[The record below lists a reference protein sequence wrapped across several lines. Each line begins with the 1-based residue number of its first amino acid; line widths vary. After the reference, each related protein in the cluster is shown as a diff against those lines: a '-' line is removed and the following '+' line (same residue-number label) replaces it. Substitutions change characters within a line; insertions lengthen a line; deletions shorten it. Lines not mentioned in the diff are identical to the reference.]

1 MENNIKREEINE
13 IIKNYLLT
21 EGREIILEILKE
33 QNGYFI
39 VSTKAENLKEEIKR
53 DEIEEEIG
61 TKEEKIKLSSDIVD
75 KKEAIKDFIKELE
88 KHNENEKVEIEVRQL
103 KEFIIKIL
111 NLNEELDRE
120 RREHAEKIQKL
131 ELKERELKSN
141 IEILEERYNSSENK
155 VNGLNNEIGKLKIE
169 EKRLEKEV
177 EDRNREI
184 ITLENTIKEKEGIN
198 NRLETEK
205 RNLES
210 KNANLHENTEKLNRE
225 ITRLDNEIQDKKLEI
240 REIETEKER
249 LNRRLGKLDGVE
261 VLQKLY
267 ERYLEV
273 SPTYRNRLENLIR
286 TNDVS
291 SFIACCYNIGTMEDL
306 WDSLNVEIRSG
317 NLADAYILR
326 DIFEYFVIQQ
336 NKKYDESLYKLL
348 IPNVGDEFDPTKH
361 MAIDGKSS
369 GKIEEI
375 VFPGYGTM
383 ESKSNPNQTDDER
396 GFKKIRKLAMV
407 RMR

>member
-33 QNGYFI
+33 QTGHFI
-39 VSTKAENLKEEIKR
+39 TSTKAKNLKEEIKR

-88 KHNENEKVEIEVRQL
+88 KHNENKKVEIEVRQL

-177 EDRNREI
+177 EDKNREI

-306 WDSLNVEIRSG
+306 WDSLNVEIRGG

>member
-33 QNGYFI
+33 QTGYFI
-39 VSTKAENLKEEIKR
+39 TSTKAENLKEDIKR

-88 KHNENEKVEIEVRQL
+88 KYNENEKVEIEVRQL
-103 KEFIIKIL
+103 KEFIIRIL

-240 REIETEKER
+240 REIEKEKER

>member
-39 VSTKAENLKEEIKR
+39 ASTKAENLKEEIKR

-141 IEILEERYNSSENK
+141 IEILEERYSSSENK
-155 VNGLNNEIGKLKIE
+155 VNVLNNEIGKLKIE

-249 LNRRLGKLDGVE
+249 LNRRLGKLNGVE

-306 WDSLNVEIRSG
+306 WDSLNVEIRGG

-383 ESKSNPNQTDDER
+383 ESKSNPNQTDEER

>member
-33 QNGYFI
+33 QTGYFI
-39 VSTKAENLKEEIKR
+39 TSTKAENLKEDIKR

-88 KHNENEKVEIEVRQL
+88 KYNENEKVEIEVRQL

-240 REIETEKER
+240 REIEKEKER

-306 WDSLNVEIRSG
+306 WDSLNVEIRGG

-383 ESKSNPNQTDDER
+383 ESKSNPNQTDEER

>member
-33 QNGYFI
+33 QTGYFI
-39 VSTKAENLKEEIKR
+39 ASTKAENLKEEIKR

-141 IEILEERYNSSENK
+141 IEILEERYSSSENK
-155 VNGLNNEIGKLKIE
+155 VNVLNNEIGKLKIE

-198 NRLETEK
+198 NRLESEK
-205 RNLES
+205 RNLEA

-286 TNDVS
+286 TNEVS

-383 ESKSNPNQTDDER
+383 ESKSNPNQTDEER

>member
-33 QNGYFI
+33 QTGYFI
-39 VSTKAENLKEEIKR
+39 TSTKAENLKEDIKR

-306 WDSLNVEIRSG
+306 WDSLNVEIRGG

>member
-383 ESKSNPNQTDDER
+383 ESKSNPNRTDDER

>member
-33 QNGYFI
+33 QTGHFI
-39 VSTKAENLKEEIKR
+39 ASTKAENLKEEIKR

-306 WDSLNVEIRSG
+306 WDSLNVEIRGG

>member
-33 QNGYFI
+33 QTGYFI
-39 VSTKAENLKEEIKR
+39 TSTKAENLKEEIKR

-88 KHNENEKVEIEVRQL
+88 KYNENEKVEIEVRQL

-184 ITLENTIKEKEGIN
+184 ITIENTIKEKERIN

-306 WDSLNVEIRSG
+306 WDSLNVEIRGG

-383 ESKSNPNQTDDER
+383 ESKSNPNRTDDER

>member
-1 MENNIKREEINE
+1 M
-13 IIKNYLLT
+13 
-21 EGREIILEILKE
+21 
-33 QNGYFI
+33 
-39 VSTKAENLKEEIKR
+39 
-53 DEIEEEIG
+53 
-61 TKEEKIKLSSDIVD
+61 
-75 KKEAIKDFIKELE
+75 
-88 KHNENEKVEIEVRQL
+88 RQL

-306 WDSLNVEIRSG
+306 WDSLNVEIRGG

-326 DIFEYFVIQQ
+326 DIFEYFIIQQ

-383 ESKSNPNQTDDER
+383 ESKSNPNQTDEER

>member
-39 VSTKAENLKEEIKR
+39 ASTKAENLK
-53 DEIEEEIG
+53 EEIG

-184 ITLENTIKEKEGIN
+184 IILENTIKEKEGIN

-306 WDSLNVEIRSG
+306 WDSLNVEIRGG

-326 DIFEYFVIQQ
+326 DIFEYFIIQQ

>member
-33 QNGYFI
+33 QTGYFI
-39 VSTKAENLKEEIKR
+39 TSTKAENLKEEIKR

-88 KHNENEKVEIEVRQL
+88 KYNENEKVEIEVRQL

-383 ESKSNPNQTDDER
+383 ESKSNPNQTDEER

>member
-33 QNGYFI
+33 QTGYFI
-39 VSTKAENLKEEIKR
+39 TSTKAENLKEDIKR

-88 KHNENEKVEIEVRQL
+88 KYNENEKVEIEVRQL
-103 KEFIIKIL
+103 KEFIIRIL

-306 WDSLNVEIRSG
+306 WDSLNVEIRGG

-383 ESKSNPNQTDDER
+383 ESKSNPNQTDEER

>member
-33 QNGYFI
+33 QTGYFI
-39 VSTKAENLKEEIKR
+39 TSTKAENLKEDIKR

-88 KHNENEKVEIEVRQL
+88 KYNENEKVEIEVRQL
-103 KEFIIKIL
+103 KEFIIRIL

-177 EDRNREI
+177 EDKNREI

-240 REIETEKER
+240 REIEKEKER

>member
-33 QNGYFI
+33 QTGYFI
-39 VSTKAENLKEEIKR
+39 TSTKAENLKEEIKR

-88 KHNENEKVEIEVRQL
+88 KYNENEKVEIEVRQL

-306 WDSLNVEIRSG
+306 WDSLNVEIRGG

-383 ESKSNPNQTDDER
+383 ESKSNPNRTDDER

>member
-39 VSTKAENLKEEIKR
+39 ASTKAENLKEEIKR

-141 IEILEERYNSSENK
+141 IEILEERYSSSENK
-155 VNGLNNEIGKLKIE
+155 VNVLNNEIGKLKIE

-198 NRLETEK
+198 NRLESEK
-205 RNLES
+205 RNLEA

-306 WDSLNVEIRSG
+306 WDSLNVEIRGG

-383 ESKSNPNQTDDER
+383 ESKSNPNQTDEER

>member
-33 QNGYFI
+33 QTGYFI
-39 VSTKAENLKEEIKR
+39 ASTKAENLKEEIKR

-141 IEILEERYNSSENK
+141 IEILEERYSSSENK
-155 VNGLNNEIGKLKIE
+155 VNVLNNEIGKLKIE

-273 SPTYRNRLENLIR
+273 SPTYKNRLENLIR

-306 WDSLNVEIRSG
+306 WDSLNVEIRGG

-348 IPNVGDEFDPTKH
+348 IPNIGDEFDPTKH

-383 ESKSNPNQTDDER
+383 ESKSNPNQTDEER

>member
-39 VSTKAENLKEEIKR
+39 ASTKAENLK
-53 DEIEEEIG
+53 EEIG

-240 REIETEKER
+240 REIEKEKER

-383 ESKSNPNQTDDER
+383 ESKSNPNQTDEER

>member
-33 QNGYFI
+33 QTGYFI
-39 VSTKAENLKEEIKR
+39 TSTKAENLKEDIKR

-184 ITLENTIKEKEGIN
+184 IILENTIKEKEGIN

-383 ESKSNPNQTDDER
+383 ESKSNPNQTDEER

>member
-33 QNGYFI
+33 QTGYFI
-39 VSTKAENLKEEIKR
+39 TSTKAENLKEDIKR

-88 KHNENEKVEIEVRQL
+88 KYNENEKVEIEVRQL

-261 VLQKLY
+261 ILQKLY

-286 TNDVS
+286 TNEVS

-383 ESKSNPNQTDDER
+383 ESKSNPNQTDEER

>member
-39 VSTKAENLKEEIKR
+39 ASTKAENLKEDIKR

-88 KHNENEKVEIEVRQL
+88 KYNENEKVEIEVRQL
-103 KEFIIKIL
+103 KEFIIRIL

-240 REIETEKER
+240 REIEKEKER

>member
-33 QNGYFI
+33 QTGYFI
-39 VSTKAENLKEEIKR
+39 TSTKAENLKEDIKR

-88 KHNENEKVEIEVRQL
+88 KYNENEKVEIEVRQL
-103 KEFIIKIL
+103 KEFIIRIL

>member
-39 VSTKAENLKEEIKR
+39 ASTKAENLK
-53 DEIEEEIG
+53 EEIG

-306 WDSLNVEIRSG
+306 WDSLNVEIRGG

>member
-33 QNGYFI
+33 QTGHFI
-39 VSTKAENLKEEIKR
+39 TSTKAENLK
-53 DEIEEEIG
+53 EEIG

-88 KHNENEKVEIEVRQL
+88 KYNENEKVEIEVRQL

-184 ITLENTIKEKEGIN
+184 IILENTIKEKEGIN

-306 WDSLNVEIRSG
+306 WDSLNVEIRGG

-326 DIFEYFVIQQ
+326 DIFEYFIIQQ

>member
-306 WDSLNVEIRSG
+306 WDSLNVEIRGG